1 MNNVRYIEININKIG
16 ETTEILIDVE
26 KNLLTINN
34 KQKNITKDKIS
45 ELFRIIRTWKS
56 TYESSNVLDGLKF
69 TIKIITEDTIDTI
82 VNNGSYP
89 DNYIYFNNWL
99 GELYE

>member
-1 MNNVRYIEININKIG
+1 MNTVRYIKMNINKKG

-34 KQKNITKDKIS
+34 KQKNITKDKIND
-45 ELFRIIRTWKS
+45 LFRIIRTWKT
-56 TYESSNVLDGLKF
+56 TYELPNLLDNLKF
-69 TIKIITEDTIDTI
+69 VIKIVTDDGIDTI
-82 VNNGSYP
+82 VNNGILP

>member
-1 MNNVRYIEININKIG
+1 MNTVRYIKININKKG

-45 ELFRIIRTWKS
+45 ELFRIIRTWKN
-56 TYESSNVLDGLKF
+56 TYELPNLLDSLKF
-69 TIKIITEDTIDTI
+69 VIKIVTEDGIDTI
-82 VNNGSYP
+82 VNNGILP

-99 GELYE
+99 GGLYE